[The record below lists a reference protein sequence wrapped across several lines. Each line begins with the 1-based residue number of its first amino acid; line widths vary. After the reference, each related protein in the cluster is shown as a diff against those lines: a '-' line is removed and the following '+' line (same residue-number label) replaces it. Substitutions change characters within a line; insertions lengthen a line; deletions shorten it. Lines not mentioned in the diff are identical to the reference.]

1 MVDNQVPKHK
11 FEDDLSKFKQE
22 FFLPTGYLYFSSHQL
37 GPMSK
42 RVKEAMLKYMQDWEM
57 HANAGWRYGKWLDLE
72 DSIANKL
79 AQVVRADP

>member
-1 MVDNQVPKHK
+1 
-11 FEDDLSKFKQE
+11 
-22 FFLPTGYLYFSSHQL
+22 
-37 GPMSK
+37 MSK
-42 RVKEAMLKYMQDWEM
+42 RVKEAMLKYMRDWEM